1 MTPMLA
7 LVTGGQG
14 FVGSHLCERLTAV
27 GHRVRV
33 LARATSDLSA
43 LEGLDVE
50 VVRGD
55 LGADGDLRGA
65 VEGVD
70 WVFHVAGALMG
81 LREEDLVRVNRDG
94 THRLT
99 EACRAHAPRLSRFV
113 FVSSLAAAGPS
124 PGGAVPVLEDAP
136 SSPVTWYGRSKL
148 EAEVVLRGSGLP
160 SIILRPPVVFGPRD
174 REVYKYFKIA
184 RRGILPVPGG
194 RDRSYSLVFAPDLAE
209 GILKAAETPTPSG
222 EVLHLTG
229 PEVVTW
235 SELGRKIAA
244 ALGTRDRVL
253 HLPESLVRAAGHVA
267 DLASRLRGRPNIFSS
282 QKVIEMLAPAW
293 VASPQ
298 KAKEVLGWTA
308 PTPLDEALALTVRWY
323 REHGWL

>member
-1 MTPMLA
+1 MQA

-14 FVGSHLCERLTAV
+14 FVGSHLCELLAKA
-27 GHRVRV
+27 GHQVRV
-33 LARATSDLSA
+33 LARPTSDLSP
-43 LEGLDVE
+43 LEGLGVE

-65 VEGVD
+65 VDGVD

-94 THRLT
+94 TRRLC
-99 EACRAHAPRLSRFV
+99 EACLTHSPGLSRFI
-113 FVSSLAAAGPS
+113 FVSSLAAVGPS
-124 PGGAVPVLEDAP
+124 PGGAIPILEDAP
-136 SSPVTWYGRSKL
+136 PNPVTWYGRSKL
-148 EAEVVLRGSGLP
+148 EAEGVVRSSGLP
-160 SIILRPPVVFGPRD
+160 SVILRPPVVFGPRD
-174 REVYKYFKIA
+174 REVFKYFQIA
-184 RRGILPVPGG
+184 RRGILPVPGAK
-194 RDRSYSLVFAPDLAE
+194 DRSYSLVFAPDLAE
-209 GILKAAETPTPSG
+209 GILRAAETPMRSG

-235 SELGRKIAA
+235 SKLGRKIAA
-244 ALGTRDRVL
+244 ALGTRDRVV

-293 VASPQ
+293 VASPG
-298 KAKEVLGWTA
+298 KAQEVLGWTA

-323 REHGWL
+323 RENGWL

>member
-1 MTPMLA
+1 MQA

-14 FVGSHLCERLTAV
+14 FVGSHLCELLAKA

-33 LARATSDLSA
+33 LARPTSDLSP
-43 LEGLDVE
+43 LEGLGVE

-65 VEGVD
+65 VDGVD

-94 THRLT
+94 TRRLC
-99 EACRAHAPRLSRFV
+99 EACLTHSPGLSRFI
-113 FVSSLAAAGPS
+113 FVSSLAAVGPS
-124 PGGAVPVLEDAP
+124 PGGAIPILEDAP
-136 SSPVTWYGRSKL
+136 PNPVTWYGRSKL
-148 EAEVVLRGSGLP
+148 EAEGGVRSSGLP
-160 SIILRPPVVFGPRD
+160 SVILRPPVVFGPRD
-174 REVYKYFKIA
+174 REVFKYFQIA
-184 RRGILPVPGG
+184 RRGILPVPGAK
-194 RDRSYSLVFAPDLAE
+194 DRSYSLVFAPDLAE
-209 GILKAAETPTPSG
+209 GILRAAETPMRSG

-235 SELGRKIAA
+235 SKLGRKIAA
-244 ALGTRDRVL
+244 ALGTRDRVV

-293 VASPQ
+293 VASPG
-298 KAKEVLGWTA
+298 KAQEVLGWTA

-323 REHGWL
+323 RENGWL

>member
-1 MTPMLA
+1 MQA

-14 FVGSHLCERLTAV
+14 FVGSHLCELLAKA
-27 GHRVRV
+27 GHQVRV
-33 LARATSDLSA
+33 LARPTSDLSP
-43 LEGLDVE
+43 LEGLGVE

-65 VEGVD
+65 VDGVD

-94 THRLT
+94 TRRLC
-99 EACRAHAPRLSRFV
+99 EACLTHSPGLSRFI
-113 FVSSLAAAGPS
+113 FVSSLAAVGPS
-124 PGGAVPVLEDAP
+124 PGRAIPILEDAP
-136 SSPVTWYGRSKL
+136 PNPVTWYGRSKL
-148 EAEVVLRGSGLP
+148 EAEGVVRSSGLP
-160 SIILRPPVVFGPRD
+160 SVILRPPVVFGPRD
-174 REVYKYFKIA
+174 REVFKYFQIA
-184 RRGILPVPGG
+184 RRGILPVPGAK
-194 RDRSYSLVFAPDLAE
+194 DRSYSLVFAPDLAE
-209 GILKAAETPTPSG
+209 GILRAAETPMRSG

-235 SELGRKIAA
+235 SKLGRKIAA
-244 ALGTRDRVL
+244 ALGTRDRVV

-293 VASPQ
+293 VASPG
-298 KAKEVLGWTA
+298 KAQEVLGWTA

-323 REHGWL
+323 RENGWL